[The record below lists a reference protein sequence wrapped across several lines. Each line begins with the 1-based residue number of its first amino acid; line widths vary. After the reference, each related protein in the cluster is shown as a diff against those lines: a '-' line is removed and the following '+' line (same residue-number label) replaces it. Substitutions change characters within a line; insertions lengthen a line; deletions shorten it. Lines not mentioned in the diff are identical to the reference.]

1 MCDGEVDE
9 RTTDKLA
16 LLTSVK
22 RQVHCVGNRLKM
34 DKHKAPKN
42 NSVVAPKSV
51 GSLSTKGQKKST
63 FRIKRRPNVEALGCG
78 VLGGGVRRVG
88 GGS

>member
-16 LLTSVK
+16 LLPSVK

-42 NSVVAPKSV
+42 NSAVAPKSV
-51 GSLSTKGQKKST
+51 GSLSTIGHKKST
-63 FRIKRRPNVEALGCG
+63 FRVKRRPTVEALGGG
-78 VLGGGVRRVG
+78 VLGSGGCRVG